1 MLSMKKMLILYVL
14 GLSSFLASLSQ
25 TIITPILP
33 DMVNQLNTSYYWI
46 NMSISIFMFISA
58 MMQIVYGPLVDN
70 KGRRKIAIPTM
81 ILFIIA
87 SIGCAFSMNVY
98 MLLLFRALQAVGIA
112 ATSVVAATVIGDLFE
127 GSARGKAMG
136 TYQMFLALGPIIG
149 PTLGGIIGGYV
160 GVFILLAAM
169 GLALVLATARFLPET
184 RPEGAVGK
192 RFGVRSFVKIMGN
205 RTGSAMLLI
214 GFTQYFAF
222 YNFLVFL
229 PNILNY
235 NYGLDSKQIG
245 FVFLP
250 MSVLLMFGSFLGGR
264 IQTKIAPRK
273 SLIIACLWNLM
284 MVIGFICL
292 ASVSLTLLMITTAL
306 YGLTAGI
313 SMPMQTTIL
322 AEEFVLDRATA
333 VGVYN
338 FIRFVGMALG
348 PVVGGLLYSDG
359 SFGWLFGL
367 SALLFGMGI
376 WFGGTKLKT
385 RNLSDGLNLE

>member
-1 MLSMKKMLILYVL
+1 MKKMLILYVL

>member
-1 MLSMKKMLILYVL
+1 MKKMLILYVL

-127 GSARGKAMG
+127 GSVRGKAMG